1 MRENKE
7 GKAVDDI
14 CESQRIMRQ
23 SQLKIENVN
32 IIRSNHTSAKTL
44 LATKGAIGCTT
55 AGGASPLPKP
65 NLKTSAVPFSYS
77 IALLEFSIFE

>member
-55 AGGASPLPKP
+55 AGGAC
-65 NLKTSAVPFSYS
+65 
-77 IALLEFSIFE
+77 LEF